1 MKKIAGALMMLL
13 AMASTSISTKA
24 EVNNEAMQQISTD
37 IEVSMDNEMR
47 SQRTTVIV
55 IQTGDDIIVIIINQ

>member
-1 MKKIAGALMMLL
+1 MMLL